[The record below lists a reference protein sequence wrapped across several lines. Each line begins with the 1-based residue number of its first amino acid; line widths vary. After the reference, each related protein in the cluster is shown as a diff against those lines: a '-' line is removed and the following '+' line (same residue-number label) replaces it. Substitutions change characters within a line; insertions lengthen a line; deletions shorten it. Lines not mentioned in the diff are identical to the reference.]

1 MATDDDDDDDDICIC
16 ICIWIWYLVFGDFLR
31 ARKSG
36 KGYFEKSNLHHHTH
50 THTHTHTDTHEAT
63 SPGSRGHPTITGD
76 RSVGRS
82 ASTNVVILG
91 GENKTRMAGSTSLS
105 SLSFR
110 VHIDSSLC
118 LSPSLPLSCGGPRFQ
133 RAPNE
138 FFIIFHILFSNES
151 LFFIY

>member
-1 MATDDDDDDDDICIC
+1 MMMMMMMIFVSVSVFGFG
-16 ICIWIWYLVFGDFLR
+16 IWYLGIFF
-31 ARKSG
+31 AHASQE
-36 KGYFEKSNLHHHTH
+36 KGILKNLISIITH